1 MCDRLAG
8 MIYYTASTRGLLV
21 AKECF
26 CSLFRSLWWSRGVG
40 LSLSRRAPGPAPRLK
55 PAPPRL
61 ERSTAF
67 SFYIYLSSVKRSRKS
82 QVVELN

>member
-40 LSLSRRAPGPAPRLK
+40 LSLSRRAPAPRLK

-67 SFYIYLSSVKRSRKS
+67 SFYIYLSSVKRSLKS
-82 QVVELN
+82 QVSNV